1 MSSYNT
7 EIIDFELDKLQ
18 EINGIIGL
26 AITKRNGLLITSRL
40 PRDIDD
46 RKFGAMAA
54 TMFEAVEIA
63 TKNLQNQKILNLTV
77 EFDDFQIIMLGVTDQ
92 IIIISLLEKNTN
104 IGLVLIELEE
114 FIVKIRKYE

>member
-1 MSSYNT
+1 MNSYNT

-18 EINGIIGL
+18 EISGVIGL
-26 AITKRNGLLITSRL
+26 AIAKRNGLLITSRL

-46 RKFGAMAA
+46 RKLCAMAA

-63 TKNLQNQKILNLTV
+63 TTSLQSEKILNLTV
-77 EFDDFQIIMLGVTDQ
+77 EFDDFQIIVLGVTEQ
-92 IIIISLLEKNTN
+92 IIIISLLERNIN

-114 FIVKIRKYE
+114 SIEKIRSF